1 MFIRF
6 YKKVKLRW
14 DILQRFKI
22 IKINIKMVNTYGGEI
37 LKNDFFETWSTFNYI
52 KNMQNL
58 FVDFP

>member
-14 DILQRFKI
+14 YILQRFKI

-52 KNMQNL
+52 KNIQKL